1 MNRSAKKFISLVTLS
16 AFALMIALIIGK
28 STQASNTTVTFDA
41 ATTFKTKCA
50 SCHGLD
56 GSGATAFGKANKLR
70 DLRSAEVQGQTD
82 QQLAEIIGKG
92 KGKMPGYE
100 KSLGADEV
108 KEQVAYIRSIKQ

>member
-1 MNRSAKKFISLVTLS
+1 MNTSGKKIISLITLIS
-16 AFALMIALIIGK
+16 FAFILALIIGK
-28 STQASNTTVTFDA
+28 STAASSTSLPFDA

-70 DLRSAEVQGQTD
+70 DLRSAEVQAQSD
-82 QQLAEIIGKG
+82 EQLTQIVGKG

-108 KEQVAYIRSIKQ
+108 KEQVAYIRTIKQ

>member
-1 MNRSAKKFISLVTLS
+1 LRECLISFAFIL
-16 AFALMIALIIGK
+16 ALIFSN
-28 STQASNTTVTFDA
+28 STQAGNATIAFDA
-41 ATTFKTKCA
+41 AITFKTKCA

-70 DLRSAEVQGQTD
+70 DLRSAEVQAQTD
-82 QQLAEIIGKG
+82 QQLTEIISKG

-108 KEQVAYIRSIKQ
+108 KELVAYLRSIKQ